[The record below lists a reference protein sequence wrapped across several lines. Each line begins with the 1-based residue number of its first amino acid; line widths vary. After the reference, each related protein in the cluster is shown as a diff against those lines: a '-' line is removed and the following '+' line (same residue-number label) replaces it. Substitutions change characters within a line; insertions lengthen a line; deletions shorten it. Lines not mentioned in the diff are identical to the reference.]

1 MFQGIEYTN
10 KRFEILSLRG
20 ERLDIKQ
27 CESLE
32 SILKMVQFRCL
43 DLEATH
49 LDDEVSFKKSEEEL
63 RKLCLK
69 EGLSFL
75 LTLDYMCQLK
85 CLWFIFIKWMSFEDL
100 FWVPSWL
107 DSLCSSGKW
116 LFPFGFIRE
125 NDMFT
130 TEKKSTF
137 YGQLVK

>member
-49 LDDEVSFKKSEEEL
+49 LDDEVSLKKSEEEL
-63 RKLCLK
+63 RELCLK

-75 LTLDYMCQLK
+75 LTLD
-85 CLWFIFIKWMSFEDL
+85 
-100 FWVPSWL
+100 
-107 DSLCSSGKW
+107 
-116 LFPFGFIRE
+116 
-125 NDMFT
+125 
-130 TEKKSTF
+130 
-137 YGQLVK
+137 